1 MDLALS
7 VGAPKSLVPVPLSPI
22 QRALPRVA
30 VQATSHKIPR
40 MGQSTLNPGHHVI
53 QRGALAQAVPAISTG
68 RIPASKNGLPE
79 SLLSRLFWHEIRS
92 IDLMIHRGLT
102 AP

>member
-1 MDLALS
+1 MDLALPM
-7 VGAPKSLVPVPLSPI
+7 GTPKSLVPVPLRPI
-22 QRALPRVA
+22 HRPLPRVA
-30 VQATSHKIPR
+30 IQAAGHKIPR
-40 MGQSTLNPGHHVI
+40 MGQSTLDPGHHVI
-53 QRGALAQAVPAISTG
+53 ERGALTQPFPAISTG

-79 SLLSRLFWHEIRS
+79 SLLGSFFRQEIRS